1 MNDVYVFVG
10 PTLAVADASAELDA
24 IYLPPAAMGDV
35 YQLWR
40 LRPRAIGIIDGYFE
54 HRPAVWHKEIMWVM
68 ERGVHVFG
76 GAGAGALRALELETF
91 GMRGIGWVFQA
102 FRDGILDQDDEVA
115 VLCGGQV
122 DGYRPRSEAMVNIRQ
137 TLRAARR
144 EKLLSETTC
153 GLITQTAKMTFYAR
167 RKWPDLLETSL
178 REGANPAEIA
188 ALRSWLDSSRV
199 DQMADDALAM
209 LREMRSF
216 LDANPPPMQVPWT
229 TANTTRWS
237 ALRHKADALSPGDP
251 ASGTASVGHL
261 IPRPGL
267 A

>member
-1 MNDVYVFVG
+1 VNDVYVFVG
-10 PTLAVADASAELDA
+10 PTLSVDDASAELDA

-40 LRPRAIGIIDGYFE
+40 LRPRVIGIIDGYFE
-54 HRPAVWHKEIMWVM
+54 HGPAVWHKEIMWVM

-76 GAGAGALRALELETF
+76 SAGAGALRAAELETF

-102 FRDGILDQDDEVA
+102 FRDGTLDQDDEVA
-115 VLCGGQV
+115 VQCGNRA

-144 EKLLSETTC
+144 ERLISEPTC
-153 GLITQTAKMTFYAR
+153 ELITQTAKITFYAR
-167 RKWPDLLETSL
+167 RNWPDLLETSQHK
-178 REGANPAEIA
+178 GANPAQIA
-188 ALRSWLDSSRV
+188 ALRSWLDSSRI

-216 LDANPPPMQVPWT
+216 LDANPAPKQVRWT

-237 ALRHKADALSPGDP
+237 ALRHEADTLRQGDP
-251 ASGTASVGHL
+251 ANSA
-261 IPRPGL
+261 PRGS
-267 A
+267 